1 MPFVKRHKVLSAL
14 FLFSIFVM
22 IKNSSIPYLF
32 TPPTFI
38 EFIFDAPQSS
48 FFSNIAQ
55 MIDIFAS
62 AYVTSLM
69 FYYMVDYLPAIKQEK
84 KAKEILSPKLVSL
97 YLYISELLAMIEY
110 SAKQENLLQTKNIE
124 DMDKLN
130 IRDKVIF
137 CKRKSFK
144 NEGENGTAAHSYNLL
159 KDCNK
164 YRTLILDTCSAISCT
179 PSFSYCDTQVIH
191 IISEIQLS
199 ELLRM
204 LPKPDDFM
212 LQFDFADI
220 VYMGLGQGY
229 QHLKSVCNE
238 LSSFVDPRL
247 GCEMI
252 DISPEEIDTWH
263 KQQAETLKQRPEL
276 AQILIANQMQ
286 NKPSRRDV

>member
-1 MPFVKRHKVLSAL
+1 MPFRKRHKILFAL
-14 FLFSIFVM
+14 FLVSIFLM
-22 IKNSSIPYLF
+22 IKNSSIPYF
-32 TPPTFI
+32 FDPPAVI
-38 EFIFDAPQSS
+38 SFIFDAPKTE
-48 FFSNIAQ
+48 FFSGVAQ

-84 KAKEILSPKLVSL
+84 KTKEILSPKLVSL

-110 SAKQENLLQTKNIE
+110 SAKQENLLQTGNIA
-124 DMDKLN
+124 DMDNLN
-130 IRDKVIF
+130 IRDKVVF
-137 CKRKSFK
+137 CKKRSFK
-144 NEGENGTAAHSYNLL
+144 NEVESGTAPHSYNLL

-164 YRTLILDTCSAISCT
+164 YRTLILDTCGAISCT

-212 LQFDFADI
+212 LQFDFVDI
-220 VYMGLGQGY
+220 AYMGLGEGY

-238 LSSFVDPRL
+238 LSSFVDPKL

-252 DISPEEIDTWH
+252 DISQQEIDTWQN
-263 KQQAETLKQRPEL
+263 QQAETLKQRPEL

-286 NKPSRRDV
+286 NQ

>member
-1 MPFVKRHKVLSAL
+1 MPFRKRHKILFVL
-14 FLFSIFVM
+14 FLVSIFLM
-22 IKNSSIPYLF
+22 IKNSSIPYF
-32 TPPTFI
+32 FDPPAI
-38 EFIFDAPQSS
+38 ISIIFDAPKTE
-48 FFSNIAQ
+48 FFSGVAQ
-55 MIDIFAS
+55 MVDIFAS

-69 FYYMVDYLPAIKQEK
+69 FYYMVDYLPAIKEEK

-110 SAKQENLLQTKNIE
+110 SAKQENLLQTGNIA
-124 DMDKLN
+124 DMDNLN
-130 IRDKVIF
+130 IRDKVVF
-137 CKRKSFK
+137 CKKRSFK
-144 NEGENGTAAHSYNLL
+144 NGVENGTAPHSYNLL

-164 YRTLILDTCSAISCT
+164 YRTLILDTCGAISCT

-212 LQFDFADI
+212 LQFDFVDTT
-220 VYMGLGQGY
+220 YLGLGGGY
-229 QHLKSVCNE
+229 QHLRSVCNE

-252 DISPEEIDTWH
+252 DISPQETDAWQ
-263 KQQAETLKQRPEL
+263 KWQAETLKQRPEL
-276 AQILIANQMQ
+276 AQILIANQKQ
-286 NKPSRRDV
+286 NQ

>member
-1 MPFVKRHKVLSAL
+1 
-14 FLFSIFVM
+14 
-22 IKNSSIPYLF
+22 
-32 TPPTFI
+32 
-38 EFIFDAPQSS
+38 
-48 FFSNIAQ
+48 
-55 MIDIFAS
+55 
-62 AYVTSLM
+62 M

-238 LSSFVDPRL
+238 FSSFVDPRL
-247 GCEMI
+247 GCELI

>member
-1 MPFVKRHKVLSAL
+1 MPFRKRHKILFAL
-14 FLFSIFVM
+14 FLVSIFLM
-22 IKNSSIPYLF
+22 IKNSSIPYF
-32 TPPTFI
+32 FDPPALI
-38 EFIFDAPQSS
+38 SFIFDAPKTE
-48 FFSNIAQ
+48 FFSGVAQ

-110 SAKQENLLQTKNIE
+110 SAKQEKLLQTGNIA
-124 DMDKLN
+124 DMDNLN
-130 IRDKVIF
+130 IRDKVVL
-137 CKRKSFK
+137 CKRRSFK
-144 NEGENGTAAHSYNLL
+144 NEVENGTAPHSYNLL
-159 KDCNK
+159 KDCNQ
-164 YRTLILDTCSAISCT
+164 YRTLILDTCGAISCT

-212 LQFDFADI
+212 LQFEFADI
-220 VYMGLGQGY
+220 AYMGLGEGY
-229 QHLKSVCNE
+229 QHLKSVCNK

-252 DISPEEIDTWH
+252 DISPQEIDAWQKRQT
-263 KQQAETLKQRPEL
+263 ETLKERPEL
-276 AQILIANQMQ
+276 VQILIANQRQ
-286 NKPSRRDV
+286 NQ

>member
-1 MPFVKRHKVLSAL
+1 MPFRKRHKTLFAL
-14 FLFSIFVM
+14 FVVSIFLM
-22 IKNSSIPYLF
+22 IKNSSIPYF
-32 TPPTFI
+32 FDPPAVI
-38 EFIFDAPQSS
+38 SFIFDAPKTE
-48 FFSNIAQ
+48 FFSGVAQ

-110 SAKQENLLQTKNIE
+110 SAKQENLSQSGNIA
-124 DMDKLN
+124 DMDNLN
-130 IRDKVIF
+130 IRDKVVF
-137 CKRKSFK
+137 CKKRSFK
-144 NEGENGTAAHSYNLL
+144 NEVENGTAPHSYNLL

-164 YRTLILDTCSAISCT
+164 YRTLILDTCGAISCT

-212 LQFDFADI
+212 LQFDFANI
-220 VYMGLGQGY
+220 VYMGLGEGY

-252 DISPEEIDTWH
+252 EISQQEIDTWQN
-263 KQQAETLKQRPEL
+263 QQAETLKQRPEL

-286 NKPSRRDV
+286 NQ

>member
-1 MPFVKRHKVLSAL
+1 MPFRKRHKILFAL
-14 FLFSIFVM
+14 FLVSIFLM
-22 IKNSSIPYLF
+22 IKNSSIPYF
-32 TPPTFI
+32 FDPPAVI
-38 EFIFDAPQSS
+38 SFIFDAPKTE
-48 FFSNIAQ
+48 FFSGVAQ

-110 SAKQENLLQTKNIE
+110 SAKQENLLQTGNIA
-124 DMDKLN
+124 DMDNLN
-130 IRDKVIF
+130 IRDKVVF
-137 CKRKSFK
+137 CKKRSFK
-144 NEGENGTAAHSYNLL
+144 NEVENGTAPHSYNLL

-164 YRTLILDTCSAISCT
+164 YRTLILDTCGAISCT

-212 LQFDFADI
+212 LQFDFANI
-220 VYMGLGQGY
+220 VYMGLGEGY

-252 DISPEEIDTWH
+252 EISQQEIDTWQN
-263 KQQAETLKQRPEL
+263 QQAETLKQRPEL
-276 AQILIANQMQ
+276 AQILIADQMQ
-286 NKPSRRDV
+286 NQ

>member
-1 MPFVKRHKVLSAL
+1 MPFRKRHKILFAL
-14 FLFSIFVM
+14 FLVSIFLM
-22 IKNSSIPYLF
+22 IKNSSIPYF
-32 TPPTFI
+32 FDPPAVI
-38 EFIFDAPQSS
+38 SFIFDAPKTE
-48 FFSNIAQ
+48 FFSGVAQ

-110 SAKQENLLQTKNIE
+110 SAKQENLLQTGNIA
-124 DMDKLN
+124 DMDNLN
-130 IRDKVIF
+130 IRDKVVF
-137 CKRKSFK
+137 CKNCKKRSFK
-144 NEGENGTAAHSYNLL
+144 NEVENGTAPHSYNLL

-164 YRTLILDTCSAISCT
+164 YRTLILDTCGAISCT

-212 LQFDFADI
+212 LQFDFANI
-220 VYMGLGQGY
+220 VYMGLGEGY

-252 DISPEEIDTWH
+252 EISQQEIDTWQN
-263 KQQAETLKQRPEL
+263 QQAETLKQRPEL
-276 AQILIANQMQ
+276 AQILIADQMQ
-286 NKPSRRDV
+286 NQ

>member
-1 MPFVKRHKVLSAL
+1 MPFRKRHKILFIL
-14 FLFSIFVM
+14 FLVSIFLM
-22 IKNSSIPYLF
+22 IKNSSISCF
-32 TPPTFI
+32 FDPPAI
-38 EFIFDAPQSS
+38 ISLIFDASKTG
-48 FFSNIAQ
+48 FFSDVAQ
-55 MIDIFAS
+55 MVDIFTS

-69 FYYMVDYLPAIKQEK
+69 FYYMVDYLPAIKEEK

-110 SAKQENLLQTKNIE
+110 SAKQESLLQTGNIA
-124 DMDKLN
+124 DMDNLN

-144 NEGENGTAAHSYNLL
+144 NEGENGTTAHSYNLL

-212 LQFDFADI
+212 LQFKFADI

-229 QHLKSVCNE
+229 QHLKSVYNE

-263 KQQAETLKQRPEL
+263 KQQVETIKQRPEL
-276 AQILIANQMQ
+276 AQILIANQKNNQ
-286 NKPSRRDV
+286 

>member
-1 MPFVKRHKVLSAL
+1 MPFRKRHKILFAL
-14 FLFSIFVM
+14 FLVSIFLM
-22 IKNSSIPYLF
+22 IKNSSVPYF
-32 TPPTFI
+32 FDPPAVI
-38 EFIFDAPQSS
+38 SFIFDAPKTE
-48 FFSNIAQ
+48 FFSSVAK

-84 KAKEILSPKLVSL
+84 KAKEILSPQLVSL

-110 SAKQENLLQTKNIE
+110 SAKQENLLLTGNIA
-124 DMDKLN
+124 DMDNLN
-130 IRDKVIF
+130 IRDKVVF
-137 CKRKSFK
+137 CKKRSFK
-144 NEGENGTAAHSYNLL
+144 NEVENGTAPHSYNLL

-191 IISEIQLS
+191 IISEIQLL

-204 LPKPDDFM
+204 LPKPDEFM
-212 LQFDFADI
+212 LQFDFANI
-220 VYMGLGQGY
+220 VYMGLGEGY
-229 QHLKSVCNE
+229 QHLKYICNE

-252 DISPEEIDTWH
+252 EISQQEIDTWQN
-263 KQQAETLKQRPEL
+263 QQVETLKQRPEL
-276 AQILIANQMQ
+276 ATILIANQMQ
-286 NKPSRRDV
+286 KQ

>member
-1 MPFVKRHKVLSAL
+1 MPFRKRHKILFVL
-14 FLFSIFVM
+14 FLVSIFLM
-22 IKNSSIPYLF
+22 IKNSSIPYF
-32 TPPTFI
+32 FDPPAI
-38 EFIFDAPQSS
+38 ISLIFDATKTE
-48 FFSNIAQ
+48 FFSGVAQ
-55 MIDIFAS
+55 MVDIFAS

-69 FYYMVDYLPAIKQEK
+69 FYYMVDYLPAIKEEK

-110 SAKQENLLQTKNIE
+110 SAKQENLLQTGNIA
-124 DMDKLN
+124 DMDNLN
-130 IRDKVIF
+130 IRDKVVF
-137 CKRKSFK
+137 CKKRSFK
-144 NEGENGTAAHSYNLL
+144 NRVENGTAPHSYNLL

-164 YRTLILDTCSAISCT
+164 YRTLILDTCGAISCT

-212 LQFDFADI
+212 LQFDFVDTT
-220 VYMGLGQGY
+220 YLGLGEGY
-229 QHLKSVCNE
+229 QHLRSVCNE

-252 DISPEEIDTWH
+252 DISPQETDAWQ
-263 KQQAETLKQRPEL
+263 KWQAETLKQRPEL
-276 AQILIANQMQ
+276 AQILIANQKQ
-286 NKPSRRDV
+286 NQ